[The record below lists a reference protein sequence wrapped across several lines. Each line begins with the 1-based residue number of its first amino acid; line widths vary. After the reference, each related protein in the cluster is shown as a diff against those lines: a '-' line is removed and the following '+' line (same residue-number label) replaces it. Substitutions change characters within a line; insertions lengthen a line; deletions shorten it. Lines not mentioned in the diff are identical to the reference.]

1 MKRAFIKRSHT
12 RALMVVMAS
21 LMLSAKALA
30 EEKMLI
36 IANMNVPVDAMELE
50 ELNRIFMLKRQVW
63 PDGSPVVPVNRE
75 ASSPARLQ
83 FTEKVL
89 GRSMR
94 SLANYWNQM
103 QFKGF
108 MPPVVQ
114 ESDAAMAAFV
124 KNVDGAIGYVMAEN
138 APEGVRVLGEIP

>member
-1 MKRAFIKRSHT
+1 MKRVFIYRSPA

-21 LMLSAKALA
+21 LMLSAKASA

-36 IANMNVPVDAMELE
+36 IANKNVPVEAMELE

-75 ASSPARLQ
+75 ASSPARRE

-94 SLANYWNQM
+94 AMANYWNQM

-124 KNVDGAIGYVMAEN
+124 RNVDGAIGYVVADK
-138 APEGVRVLGEIP
+138 APEGVRILGEIP